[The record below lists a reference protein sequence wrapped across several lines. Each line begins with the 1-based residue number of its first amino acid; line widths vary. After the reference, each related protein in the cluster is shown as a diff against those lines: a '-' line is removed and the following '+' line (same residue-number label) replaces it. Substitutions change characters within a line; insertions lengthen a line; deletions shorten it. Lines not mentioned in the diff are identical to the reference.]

1 MPSATET
8 AEGRFR
14 EAFARLK
21 AGKPSVLGPGTA
33 VSQNNVA
40 KEAGT
45 DPTALRKARYPA
57 LIREIQAYVE
67 IAGHEKAAQAER
79 LVRRRQRRQDI
90 DTKVKTLQAQRDHAQ
105 AQLVGAQRRL
115 LELLQENA
123 AVRARLDDLLPA
135 PTPLRNKA
143 IKQ

>member
-1 MPSATET
+1 MQPENET

-21 AGKPSVLGPGTA
+21 AGKPQVLPIGTP

-45 DPTALRKARYPA
+45 DSTALKKARYPA

-67 IAGHEKAAQAER
+67 IIGVEEAAQT
-79 LVRRRQRRQDI
+79 VRRLRNKQRREDLAA
-90 DTKVKTLQAQRDHAQ
+90 KAKNLQAQRDHAQ
-105 AQLVGAQRRL
+105 AQLVSAQRRL
-115 LELLQENA
+115 LELLHENA
-123 AVRARLDDLLPA
+123 AMKVRIDELSPPL
-135 PTPLRNKA
+135 TPLRR
-143 IKQ
+143 